1 MTKRKKNIALSVALS
16 LAFLTGGA
24 ATAVSASAA
33 ENNHANCENYCL
45 VCDVAAKVNALPD
58 VSEITIENAAA
69 VTQQIHNIDRVKF
82 DMTDEEYDE
91 FELLVDTEGYGN
103 VVKYDAAVKAVRDL
117 RVGNSLAVSKS
128 FSIKG
133 GVFDTSEAEVSF
145 SVTNVE
151 TAETTLL
158 TLFDLGASVSSL
170 GAEYYEMTADGW
182 TFQYD
187 LPAGT
192 YEIKEVGLEK
202 AIVVNG
208 QANYFSCASMSDGKQ
223 VVAGNG
229 ITVTLSDGEQTAVT
243 VLNSYAGITYAVKDE
258 NGNGVEGVV
267 FSSAETELA
276 TEEERTTA
284 ADGTVTIAAPI
295 QQNSWFKIV
304 SAPEG
309 YCYST
314 EAFNYTI
321 DYTQMKIVDDQNN
334 EIDGFTYDGTTF
346 TYTLK
351 SHSYENGFCT
361 SCDGYQPATEV
372 TGAETVYQIENAG
385 QLYWFAQKV
394 NGGET
399 GINGVLTKDIT
410 VNENVLTADGG
421 LNGDGA
427 NFRAWTPIGEASAYT
442 GKFVGSGYVINGLYF
457 NDESKNGGL
466 FASLDGS
473 VQGVGVQGGY
483 IKGSTVGGIAATS
496 EGTVL
501 NSYNGNS
508 LVGVDV
514 GGIVGVLRYNTV
526 AKCYNEGKIEGSGA
540 VGGVVAKSNPGTVE
554 DCYNVGQVSAGGSGI
569 VGYDYAAGTLNCYYL
584 EGSASGGTEGADVE
598 DVAVVKTAEA
608 FASGEV
614 AYLLNGGVTDGTQSY
629 YQTLGEDNAPKL
641 SARGTVYYG
650 YVDCAATEKSYANT
664 PLSTTVI
671 PHSYGELVAEVVV
684 TCEADGLKAHYHC
697 SSCGQYFDESYQ
709 ATEYEGLIVPMLGHA
724 YGEWEILKE
733 ATMNEGGERKKT
745 CANCGDEIFD
755 ETPSNLSVMIALIAG
770 IVALAVVTIM
780 VSSVMV
786 REEAVEENLQ
796 NS

>member
-1 MTKRKKNIALSVALS
+1 MKKQKKLALIISTIAAIC
-16 LAFLTGGA
+16 LTGGA

-33 ENNHANCENYCL
+33 ENKHENCENYCL
-45 VCDVAAKVNALPD
+45 VCDVAAKVNALPEA
-58 VSEITIENAAA
+58 SEITIENAAK
-69 VTQQIHNIDRVKF
+69 VTQQIHNIDRIKF
-82 DMTDEEYDE
+82 DLTDEEYDE
-91 FELLVDTEGYGN
+91 LEQLVETAGYGN
-103 VVKYDAAVKAVRDL
+103 VVKYDAAVKAVQDL
-117 RVGNSLAVSKS
+117 RAGNSLAVSKS
-128 FSIKG
+128 FSLPG

-158 TLFDLGASVSSL
+158 TLFDLGCSVSSL

-192 YEIKEVGLEK
+192 YEIKEVGLDE
-202 AIVVNG
+202 AITVNG
-208 QANYFSCASMSDGKQ
+208 QAYYFNCSSMSDGNQ
-223 VVAGNG
+223 TVAGNG
-229 ITVTLSDGEQTAVT
+229 ITVTLEEGEQTVVT
-243 VLNSYAGITYAVKDE
+243 VSNSYGGITYAVRDE

-276 TEEERTTA
+276 PEEERTTA
-284 ADGTVTIAAPI
+284 ADGTVTIGAPV
-295 QQNSWFKIV
+295 QQNSWFRIV

-314 EAFNYTI
+314 DAFNYTI

-334 EIDGFTYDGTTF
+334 EIEGFTYDGSVF

-427 NFRAWTPIGEASAYT
+427 NFRAWTPIGESAAYT
-442 GKFVGSGYVINGLYF
+442 GKFVGSGYAINGLYF

-466 FASLDGS
+466 FASLGGS

-483 IKGSTVGGIAATS
+483 VKGSTVGGIAATCT
-496 EGTVL
+496 GTIL
-501 NSYNGNS
+501 SSYNGNS

-514 GGIVGVLRYNTV
+514 GGVVGVLQYNTV
-526 AKCYNEGKIEGSGA
+526 AKCYNEGKIEGSGV

-554 DCYNVGQVSAGGSGI
+554 GCYNVGQVSTGGSGI
-569 VGYDYAAGTLNCYYL
+569 VGYDYAAGVSNCYYL
-584 EGSASGGTEGADVE
+584 EGSASSGLEGSDVE
-598 DVAVVKTAEA
+598 DAAIVKTAEA

-650 YVDCAATEKSYANT
+650 YVDCAATEKSYANN

-671 PHSYGELVAEVVV
+671 PHSYGELVAEVVA
-684 TCEADGLKAHYHC
+684 TCETDGMRAHYHC
-697 SSCGQYFDESYQ
+697 SSCGQYFDESHQ
-709 ATEYEGLIVPMLGHA
+709 VVEYEALIVPMLGHA

-755 ETPSNLSVMIALIAG
+755 ETPSKLSVMIALIVG
-770 IVALAVVTIM
+770 IVALAVLTIM
-780 VSSVMV
+780 VSSVMA
-786 REEAVEENLQ
+786 REQENE
-796 NS
+796 